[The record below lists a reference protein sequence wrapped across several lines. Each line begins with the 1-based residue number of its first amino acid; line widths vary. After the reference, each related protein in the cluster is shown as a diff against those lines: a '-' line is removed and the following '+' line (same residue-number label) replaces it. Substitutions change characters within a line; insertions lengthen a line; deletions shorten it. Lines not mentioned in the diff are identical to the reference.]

1 MPNGYHGKSNTLS
14 FAGLCCITFF
24 LVIVR
29 GLDGYC
35 AETVNAKA
43 IAFVESSFNS
53 KAIGDGG
60 KALGLHQLHAEAIKD
75 VNRFKKRSYKHK
87 DALDP
92 QKSFVIADAYLNEVI
107 PFYFKKL
114 KIKDTLDNR
123 LTAYNMGI
131 GAVKRGKKSFKYIKK
146 YNRALKSGRGIPA
159 GGVAP
164 HASKMPALSNYGGF
178 PGLRPGLKA
187 QIQSQRPSF

>member
-1 MPNGYHGKSNTLS
+1 MPNGYHV
-14 FAGLCCITFF
+14 FAGLCCLTFC

-29 GLDGYC
+29 GSDGYC
-35 AETVNAKA
+35 AQTVNAKA

-131 GAVKRGKKSFKYIKK
+131 GAVKRGKKSSHYIKK
-146 YNRALKSGRGIPA
+146 YNRALKGGRGIPE
-159 GGVAP
+159 GGFDS
-164 HASKMPALSNYGGF
+164 HASKIPALSNYGGF